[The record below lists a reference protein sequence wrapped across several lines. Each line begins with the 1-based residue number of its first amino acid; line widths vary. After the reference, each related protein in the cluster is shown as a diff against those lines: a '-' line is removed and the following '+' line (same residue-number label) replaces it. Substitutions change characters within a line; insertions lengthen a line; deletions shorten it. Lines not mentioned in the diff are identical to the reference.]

1 MKLSYVKISDKILL
15 LFVDINDFGH
25 TKSETKKDIFFCF
38 NGVSLHFFQLLLLDF
53 TMLLWIKTFIL
64 HCFIYF
70 QSIDSNFFLLKG
82 NKFGKERELLVRRL
96 NSNHV
101 VPPIGQES
109 LQCKNSIH
117 KDLLP
122 LGGVLFLSQCV
133 NFYRFSHEKQK
144 FGKYL
149 PENVLKIKHL
159 EKWQY
164 SK

>member
-38 NGVSLHFFQLLLLDF
+38 NGVSLHFFFNSYYWTLPCCYGSKHSYIVSSISNQLIQ
-53 TMLLWIKTFIL
+53 T
-64 HCFIYF
+64 
-70 QSIDSNFFLLKG
+70 FFLLKG

-133 NFYRFSHEKQK
+133 NFYRFSHEK
-144 FGKYL
+144 
-149 PENVLKIKHL
+149 
-159 EKWQY
+159 
-164 SK
+164 